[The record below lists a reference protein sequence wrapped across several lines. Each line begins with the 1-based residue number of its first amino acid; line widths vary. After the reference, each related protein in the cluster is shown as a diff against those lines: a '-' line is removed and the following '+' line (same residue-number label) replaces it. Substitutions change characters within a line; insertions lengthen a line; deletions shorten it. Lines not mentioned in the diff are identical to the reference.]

1 MLNSPTNS
9 PTRDRSVHKDALE
22 RVDNWLNLLERRIYA
37 LLDTNDPESMTPAQ
51 REQAASRHL
60 MLCHHLL
67 QLRQE
72 YAVSCEEEDK
82 KAFIDALIGGTG
94 KLTNVDDTPIQD
106 GQ

>member
-9 PTRDRSVHKDALE
+9 PTKDALE
-22 RVDNWLNLLERRIYA
+22 RLNNLLNVLERRIYT
-37 LLDTNDPESMTPAQ
+37 LLDMNDPELMTPAQ
-51 REQAASRHL
+51 REQAVSRHL
-60 MLCHHLL
+60 MILCHLL